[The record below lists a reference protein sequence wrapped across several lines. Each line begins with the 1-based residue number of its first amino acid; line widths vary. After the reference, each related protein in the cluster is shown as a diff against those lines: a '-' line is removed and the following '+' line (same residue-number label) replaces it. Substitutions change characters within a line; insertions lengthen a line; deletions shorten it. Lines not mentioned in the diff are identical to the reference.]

1 MAPITI
7 VFAVVAAVLVFA
19 IAAGVVGREAHRLD
33 AVAPR
38 VVYEIDNAVQ
48 FVADNLP
55 AGTQAR
61 LTIDEVRALLL
72 GHLNWMSEKD
82 LMPIDVVDKVQNIST
97 PVVADDVTLAA
108 FLLREASTRGV
119 NVLDD
124 VDIVYVVETHNKY
137 LAAIGAV
144 GPEADAI

>member
-7 VFAVVAAVLVFA
+7 VFAVIAAVLVFA

-61 LTIDEVRALLL
+61 LTIDEVRA
-72 GHLNWMSEKD
+72 
-82 LMPIDVVDKVQNIST
+82 
-97 PVVADDVTLAA
+97 
-108 FLLREASTRGV
+108 F
-119 NVLDD
+119 
-124 VDIVYVVETHNKY
+124 
-137 LAAIGAV
+137 
-144 GPEADAI
+144 

>member
-1 MAPITI
+1 MSSITI
-7 VFAVVAAVLVFA
+7 VFAVIAAVLVFA

-38 VVYEIDNAVQ
+38 VVYEIDNAVK

-72 GHLNWMSEKD
+72 CHLNWMS
-82 LMPIDVVDKVQNIST
+82 
-97 PVVADDVTLAA
+97 
-108 FLLREASTRGV
+108 
-119 NVLDD
+119 
-124 VDIVYVVETHNKY
+124 
-137 LAAIGAV
+137 
-144 GPEADAI
+144 

>member
-1 MAPITI
+1 MK
-7 VFAVVAAVLVFA
+7 
-19 IAAGVVGREAHRLD
+19 
-33 AVAPR
+33 
-38 VVYEIDNAVQ
+38 

-82 LMPIDVVDKVQNIST
+82 LMPLDVVDKVQNIST

-108 FLLREASTRGV
+108 FLLREAATRGV